1 MPTLQ
6 LKVLTGQRAGD
17 TLDPERD
24 LVLIGSA
31 PHCDVQVNGTDI
43 SPEHCRI
50 SIGHAS
56 VRVEDLDSDRG
67 TFIVRKGAVLSVP
80 RGRDAAPTL
89 ETGDSLRLGDAEGV
103 AFALDITDDEEPPNV
118 VSVRPI
124 DSLAVHTVSG
134 ERNTEL
140 LRALAQVHRLLGA
153 AQDPDGTL
161 SVIADAALTL
171 VPRAT
176 HATVILSDAE
186 AAAGEDAK
194 AEDAKEPVYVPI
206 LTRVRGPD
214 GQAAQ
219 PSEAVPVTRSVFRK
233 VVRER
238 AAVLATDAPS
248 ETFSSES
255 LLGANIKS
263 TIGVPLWRNDD
274 VLGVLQLDN
283 RDRPA
288 LFDTLDLEVLGIL
301 TTNASLALDNARLI
315 QRLTRAERQLKQE
328 NLYLKTR
335 SQQAASEIIGQ
346 SDALA
351 ALLSQVR
358 KVANTR
364 VTVLIQG
371 ETGTGKELIA
381 SALHAYSGRSQKLF
395 VAQNCAAVPKDLLE
409 SELFGH
415 RRGSF
420 TGATEDKRGLFE
432 LADGGTLFLD
442 EVAELPLPLQAK
454 LLRVLQ
460 EREIR
465 PLGAAREK
473 RVDVRVVAACN
484 RDLESE
490 VRAGRFREDLFY
502 RLNVF
507 PLSVPPLR
515 ERRSD
520 IVLIAKHFL
529 KRYAVEYG
537 SGVLGFSQEALD
549 RLARYDWPGNVR
561 ELENEVQRLVIQAD
575 PESYVSVE
583 LLSDRVRG
591 STASARPTGVT
602 SSTPTAATSP
612 PGNADSDAAPP
623 ATLKQAMDEFE
634 RELVLGALAR
644 HANNKTKAA
653 KSLGITREG
662 LHKKLKQLGI
672 G

>member
-6 LKVLTGQRAGD
+6 LTILTGQRTGH
-17 TLDPERD
+17 TVDPERD
-24 LVLIGSA
+24 IVLVGSA
-31 PHCDVQVNGTDI
+31 AHCDVCVAGDEI

-50 SIGHAS
+50 SVGPAS
-56 VRVEDLDSDRG
+56 VRVEDLESDHG
-67 TFIVRKGAVLSVP
+67 TFLCRGEALLDVGGPLGAV
-80 RGRDAAPTL
+80 TL
-89 ETGDSLRLGDAEGV
+89 KSGDQLRLGVSGATLGV
-103 AFALDITDDEEPPNV
+103 DIREDEEPANV
-118 VSVRPI
+118 VSVLPI
-124 DSLAVHTVSG
+124 DSLTAHTSSG

-140 LRALAQVHRLLGA
+140 LAALAKVHGLLGKTH
-153 AQDPDGTL
+153 DPDQTL
-161 SVIADAALTL
+161 SVILDAALTL

-176 HATVILSDAE
+176 HATIVLSDPE
-186 AAAGEDAK
+186 ASGSA
-194 AEDAKEPVYVPI
+194 DAKEPVYVPV
-206 LTRVRGPD
+206 LTRVRGAD
-214 GQAAQ
+214 GHAAAS
-219 PSEAVPVTRSVFRK
+219 PEHVPVTRSVFRK

-238 AAVLATDAPS
+238 AAVLAADAPS
-248 ETFSSES
+248 EAFSSES

-263 TIGVPLWRNDD
+263 TIGVPLWRDD
-274 VLGVLQLDN
+274 TILGVLQLDN
-283 RDRPA
+283 RDCPA

-315 QRLTRAERQLKQE
+315 QRLIRAERQLKHE
-328 NLYLKTR
+328 NQYLKNQTQP
-335 SQQAASEIIGQ
+335 SATEIVGQ
-346 SDALA
+346 SQALA
-351 ALLSQVR
+351 SLMSQVK
-358 KVANTR
+358 KVASTR

-381 SALHAYSGRSQKLF
+381 AALHAHSGRSQKLF

-415 RRGSF
+415 RRGAF
-420 TGATEDKRGLFE
+420 TGATDDKRGLFE

-442 EVAELPLPLQAK
+442 EVSELPLALQAK
-454 LLRVLQ
+454 LLRALQ

-465 PLGAAREK
+465 PLGATREK

-484 RDLESE
+484 RNLEAE
-490 VRAGRFREDLFY
+490 VRAGNFREDLFY

-515 ERRSD
+515 ERRPD

-529 KRYAVEYG
+529 KRYSLEYG
-537 SGVLGFSQEALD
+537 SSVLGFSQETLD
-549 RLARYDWPGNVR
+549 RLTRYDWPGNVR

-575 PESYVSVE
+575 PESYISVE

-591 STASARPTGVT
+591 RETADAQVRPPVT
-602 SSTPTAATSP
+602 LN
-612 PGNADSDAAPP
+612 G
-623 ATLKQAMDEFE
+623 TLKQAMDDFE
-634 RELVLGALAR
+634 REVVLAALAS
-644 HANNKTKAA
+644 HSNNKTKAA

>member
-6 LKVLTGQRAGD
+6 LTILTGQRTGD
-17 TLDPERD
+17 TVDPERD
-24 LVLIGSA
+24 IVLVGSA
-31 PHCDVQVNGTDI
+31 AHCDVRITGDEI

-50 SIGHAS
+50 SVGPAS
-56 VRVEDLDSDRG
+56 VRVEDLESDHGTNIRRG
-67 TFIVRKGAVLSVP
+67 EALLDVPGGPLGGVTLKSGDQLHLGALA
-80 RGRDAAPTL
+80 GAA
-89 ETGDSLRLGDAEGV
+89 LGV
-103 AFALDITDDEEPPNV
+103 DIREDEEPANV

-124 DSLAVHTVSG
+124 NSLTGHTSSG

-140 LRALAQVHRLLGA
+140 LAALAEVHGLLGRTH
-153 AQDPDGTL
+153 DPEQTL
-161 SVIADAALTL
+161 SVILDAALTL

-176 HATVILSDAE
+176 HATIILSDP
-186 AAAGEDAK
+186 DASGS
-194 AEDAKEPVYVPI
+194 EETKEPVYVPI
-206 LTRVRGPD
+206 LTRVRGVD
-214 GQAAQ
+214 GHAAAS
-219 PSEAVPVTRSVFRK
+219 PEYLPVTRSVFRK

-248 ETFSSES
+248 EAFSSES

-263 TIGVPLWRNDD
+263 TIGVPLWRDD
-274 VLGVLQLDN
+274 AILGVLQLDN

-315 QRLTRAERQLKQE
+315 QRLIRAERQLKQE
-328 NLYLKTR
+328 NQYLKSQTR
-335 SQQAASEIIGQ
+335 QAATEIVGQ
-346 SDALA
+346 SQALES
-351 ALLSQVR
+351 LMSQVK
-358 KVANTR
+358 KVAATR

-381 SALHAYSGRSQKLF
+381 LALHAHSGRSQKLF

-415 RRGSF
+415 RRGAF

-442 EVAELPLPLQAK
+442 EVSELPLALQAK
-454 LLRVLQ
+454 LLRALQ

-465 PLGAAREK
+465 PLGAPREK

-484 RDLESE
+484 KNLESE
-490 VRAGRFREDLFY
+490 VRAGHFREDLYY

-515 ERRSD
+515 ERRPD
-520 IVLIAKHFL
+520 IALLSKHFL
-529 KRYAVEYG
+529 KRYALEYG
-537 SGVLGFSQEALD
+537 SSVLGFSQEVLD
-549 RLARYDWPGNVR
+549 RLTRYDWPGNVR

-591 STASARPTGVT
+591 SEATNTHVRPHVKPDG
-602 SSTPTAATSP
+602 
-612 PGNADSDAAPP
+612 
-623 ATLKQAMDEFE
+623 TLKQAMDEFE
-634 RELVLGALAR
+634 REVVLGALAS

>member
-6 LKVLTGQRAGD
+6 LKFLTGQRAGD

-31 PHCDVQVNGTDI
+31 AHCDVRVAGADV

-50 SIGHAS
+50 SIGPAS

-67 TFIVRKGAVLSVP
+67 TFVTRAEAVLTVQAGALHSMS
-80 RGRDAAPTL
+80 L
-89 ETGDSLRLGDAEGV
+89 ESGDELRLGAAEG
-103 AFALDITDDEEPPNV
+103 ASFAVDIREDEEPANV

-124 DSLAVHTVSG
+124 DSLAKHTAVG
-134 ERNTEL
+134 EQSSDL
-140 LRALAQVHRLLGA
+140 LRALARVHRLLGA
-153 AQDPDGTL
+153 AQDQERTL

-176 HATVILSDAE
+176 HATIILNDADTLGSDA
-186 AAAGEDAK
+186 G
-194 AEDAKEPVYVPI
+194 KEPVYVPI

-214 GQAAQ
+214 GQGAE
-219 PSEAVPVTRSVFRK
+219 PHEAVPVTRSVFRK

-238 AAVLATDAPS
+238 AAVLAADAPS

-288 LFDTLDLEVLGIL
+288 LFDTTDLEVLGIL

-315 QRLTRAERQLKQE
+315 QRLTRAERQLKRE
-328 NLYLKTR
+328 NQYLKDQTR
-335 SQQAASEIIGQ
+335 KSTTEIIGQ
-346 SDALA
+346 SQALA
-351 ALLSQVR
+351 ALLSQVK

-415 RRGSF
+415 RRGAF

-442 EVAELPLPLQAK
+442 EVAELPLALQAK

-520 IVLIAKHFL
+520 IALIAKHFL
-529 KRYAVEYG
+529 KRYALEYG
-537 SGVLGFSQEALD
+537 SGVLAFSQEALD
-549 RLARYDWPGNVR
+549 RLTRYDWPGNVR

-575 PESYVSVE
+575 AESQVSVE
-583 LLSDRVRG
+583 LLSDRVRNSVREHSATPGAVASGRSHTAGLAPETHDREAQG
-591 STASARPTGVT
+591 S
-602 SSTPTAATSP
+602 
-612 PGNADSDAAPP
+612 

>member
-6 LKVLTGQRAGD
+6 LTILTGQRTGD
-17 TLDPERD
+17 TVDPERD
-24 LVLIGSA
+24 IVLVGSA
-31 PHCDVQVNGTDI
+31 AHCDVRVTGDEI

-50 SIGHAS
+50 SVGPAS
-56 VRVEDLDSDRG
+56 VRVEDLESDHG
-67 TFIVRKGAVLSVP
+67 TFLSRGEAVLDVGGPLGAV
-80 RGRDAAPTL
+80 TL
-89 ETGDSLRLGDAEGV
+89 KSGDQLRLGVSGATLAV
-103 AFALDITDDEEPPNV
+103 DIREDEEPANV
-118 VSVRPI
+118 VSVLPI
-124 DSLAVHTVSG
+124 DSLTGHTSSG

-140 LRALAQVHRLLGA
+140 LAALAKVHGLLGRTH
-153 AQDPDGTL
+153 DPDQTL
-161 SVIADAALTL
+161 SVILDAALTL

-176 HATVILSDAE
+176 HATIVLSDP
-186 AAAGEDAK
+186 DASGS
-194 AEDAKEPVYVPI
+194 ADAKEPVYVPV
-206 LTRVRGPD
+206 LTRVRGAD
-214 GQAAQ
+214 GHAAAS
-219 PSEAVPVTRSVFRK
+219 PEPVPVTRSVFRK

-238 AAVLATDAPS
+238 AAVLAADAPS
-248 ETFSSES
+248 EAFSSES

-263 TIGVPLWRNDD
+263 TIGVPLWRDD
-274 VLGVLQLDN
+274 AILGVLQLDN

-301 TTNASLALDNARLI
+301 TTNATLALDNARLI
-315 QRLTRAERQLKQE
+315 QRLIRAERQLKHE
-328 NLYLKTR
+328 NQYLKNQT
-335 SQQAASEIIGQ
+335 QQSATEIVGQ
-346 SDALA
+346 SSALQS
-351 ALLSQVR
+351 LMGQVK
-358 KVANTR
+358 KVAATR

-381 SALHAYSGRSQKLF
+381 AALHAHSGRSQKLF

-415 RRGSF
+415 RRGAF

-442 EVAELPLPLQAK
+442 EVSELPLALQAK
-454 LLRVLQ
+454 LLRALQ

-465 PLGAAREK
+465 PLGATREK

-484 RDLESE
+484 RNLEAE
-490 VRAGRFREDLFY
+490 VRAGNFREDLFY

-515 ERRSD
+515 ERRPD
-520 IVLIAKHFL
+520 IALIAKHFL
-529 KRYAVEYG
+529 KRYALEYG
-537 SGVLGFSQEALD
+537 SSVLGFSQETLD
-549 RLARYDWPGNVR
+549 RLTRYDWPGNVR

-575 PESYVSVE
+575 PETYISVE

-591 STASARPTGVT
+591 SGTVDAHVRPPVT
-602 SSTPTAATSP
+602 LN
-612 PGNADSDAAPP
+612 G
-623 ATLKQAMDEFE
+623 TLKQAMDDFE
-634 RELVLGALAR
+634 REVVLAALAS
-644 HANNKTKAA
+644 HSNNKTKAA

>member
-6 LKVLTGQRAGD
+6 LKFLTGQRAGNS
-17 TLDPERD
+17 LEPERD
-24 LVLIGSA
+24 LVLLGTA
-31 PHCDVQVNGTDI
+31 AHCDVRVTAAEV

-50 SIGHAS
+50 SIGPAS

-67 TFIVRKGAVLSVP
+67 TFVERGGALITVQP
-80 RGRDAAPTL
+80 GPHDAVTL
-89 ETGDSLRLGDAEGV
+89 ESGDHLRLGVAEGA
-103 AFALDITDDEEPPNV
+103 AFAIDIHDDEEPANV
-118 VSVRPI
+118 VSVQPI
-124 DSLAVHTVSG
+124 DSLAKHPTSN
-134 ERNTEL
+134 EHSTDL
-140 LRALAQVHRLLGA
+140 LRTLARVHALLGA
-153 AQDPDGTL
+153 AQDSERTL
-161 SVIADAALTL
+161 AVIADAALTL

-176 HATVILSDAE
+176 HATLILNDPD
-186 AAAGEDAK
+186 GTGTD
-194 AEDAKEPVYVPI
+194 DAKEPVYVPI

-214 GQAAQ
+214 GQSVQ
-219 PSEAVPVTRSVFRK
+219 PSEPVPITRSVFRK

-238 AAVLATDAPS
+238 AAVLAADAPS

-263 TIGVPLWRNDD
+263 TIGVPLWRNDA

-288 LFDTLDLEVLGIL
+288 LFDTTDLEVLGIL

-315 QRLTRAERQLKQE
+315 QRLTRAERQLKHE
-328 NLYLKTR
+328 NQYLKHQTQK
-335 SQQAASEIIGQ
+335 SATEIIGQ
-346 SDALA
+346 SEALA
-351 ALLSQVR
+351 TLLSQVKR
-358 KVANTR
+358 VANTR

-415 RRGSF
+415 RRGAF

-442 EVAELPLPLQAK
+442 EVAELPLALQAK

-490 VRAGRFREDLFY
+490 ARAGRFREDLFY

-515 ERRSD
+515 ERRAD
-520 IVLIAKHFL
+520 IALIAKHFL

-537 SGVLGFSQEALD
+537 SGVLGFSQEALN
-549 RLARYDWPGNVR
+549 RLTRYDWPGNVR

-575 PESYVSVE
+575 PDSYVSVE
-583 LLSDRVRG
+583 LLSDRVRAAG
-591 STASARPTGVT
+591 ATTPGGV
-602 SSTPTAATSP
+602 AATTNAP
-612 PGNADSDAAPP
+612 PSASGAQDQGAAQP

-644 HANNKTKAA
+644 NANNKTKAA

>member
-6 LKVLTGQRAGD
+6 LKFLTGQRAGD
-17 TLDPERD
+17 VLDPERD

-31 PHCDVQVNGTDI
+31 AHCDVRLTGTDI
-43 SPEHCRI
+43 SPEHCRL
-50 SIGHAS
+50 SIGPAS
-56 VRVEDLDSDRG
+56 VHVEDLESDRG
-67 TFIVRKGAVLSVP
+67 TFVVRSDAVLSV
-80 RGRDAAPTL
+80 RAGSVHAMTL
-89 ETGDSLRLGDAEGV
+89 ETGDQLRLGDSDDARL
-103 AFALDITDDEEPPNV
+103 AIDIREDEEPANI
-118 VSVRPI
+118 VSMRPI
-124 DSLAVHTVSG
+124 ETLEKHTGSS
-134 ERNTEL
+134 EQSSDL
-140 LRALAQVHRLLGA
+140 LCALARVHRLLGA
-153 AQDPDGTL
+153 AQDPERTL
-161 SVIADAALTL
+161 AVIADAALTL

-176 HATVILSDAE
+176 HATVILNDADTL
-186 AAAGEDAK
+186 GSGT
-194 AEDAKEPVYVPI
+194 AKEPVYVPI
-206 LTRVRGPD
+206 LTRVRGAD
-214 GQAAQ
+214 GQSVE
-219 PSEAVPVTRSVFRK
+219 PSEPVPVTRSVFRK

-288 LFDTLDLEVLGIL
+288 LFDTTDLEVLGIL

-328 NLYLKTR
+328 NQYLKNQTR
-335 SQQAASEIIGQ
+335 KFATEIVGQ
-346 SDALA
+346 SQALE
-351 ALLSQVR
+351 ALLSQVK
-358 KVANTR
+358 KVATTR

-415 RRGSF
+415 RRGAF
-420 TGATEDKRGLFE
+420 TGATDDKRGLFE

-442 EVAELPLPLQAK
+442 EVAELPLELQAK

-502 RLNVF
+502 RLSVF

-520 IVLIAKHFL
+520 IALIAKHFL
-529 KRYAVEYG
+529 KRYAIEYG
-537 SGVLGFSQEALD
+537 NNVLGFSQEALD
-549 RLARYDWPGNVR
+549 RLTRYDWPGNVR
-561 ELENEVQRLVIQAD
+561 ELENEIQRLVIQAE

-583 LLSDRVRG
+583 LLSDRVRRAIEEQV
-591 STASARPTGVT
+591 STSRQPDTAG
-602 SSTPTAATSP
+602 TPKQD
-612 PGNADSDAAPP
+612 GAP
-623 ATLKQAMDEFE
+623 AGTLKQAMDDFE